1 MIGLWCN
8 GSTTGFGS
16 VCPGSNPGS
25 PTKKESE
32 FFTRSLSL
40 CLCSLCLLRGLGV
53 CSNCSDIINCSIH
66 SVHFLGTHFGH
77 YLAKVFGISATE
89 EYGEALLKPVK
100 DVRCRQFKGGFS
112 FLGQSEY
119 LIEDLFFR

>member
-1 MIGLWCN
+1 MLMQPRFVAR
-8 GSTTGFGS
+8 FGC
-16 VCPGSNPGS
+16 VQKHG
-25 PTKKESE
+25 
-32 FFTRSLSL
+32 
-40 CLCSLCLLRGLGV
+40 
-53 CSNCSDIINCSIH
+53 DIINCSIH

-89 EYGEALLKPVK
+89 EYGEALLKSVE
-100 DVRCRQFKGGFS
+100 DARCRQFKGGFS